1 MNHTSIVNN
10 LARQVERRKKL
21 AYLGHP
27 FVLGELNSIAG
38 EGITGGIQRLHF
50 HQGTDYRYASWQPI
64 KTEAM
69 PIATRPPYYGQ
80 IMVASALGRSEDTR
94 IVNIPL
100 LEDTESAYAI
110 YHGDELTKLVVLNMQ
125 AFNQTCGDNSRPTRE
140 YKFQVPGN
148 ARRAKVE
155 RLIAPG
161 SDSIDHVTFSGVSYD
176 YDLKEGK
183 PVNVDPATEIRRI
196 RNGVLGIDL
205 PDSSAVLL
213 TLV

>member
-1 MNHTSIVNN
+1 
-10 LARQVERRKKL
+10 
-21 AYLGHP
+21 
-27 FVLGELNSIAG
+27 
-38 EGITGGIQRLHF
+38 
-50 HQGTDYRYASWQPI
+50 
-64 KTEAM
+64 
-69 PIATRPPYYGQ
+69 
-80 IMVASALGRSEDTR
+80 MVASALGRSEDTR

-125 AFNQTCGDNSRPTRE
+125 AFNQTCGDSSRPTRE

-161 SDSIDHVTFSGVSYD
+161 SDSTDHVTFSGVSYD
-176 YDLKEGK
+176 YDLKEGQ